1 MSTASTEKFI
11 NIELRALA
19 PDMTPCDLS
28 AVHTKSSSSRPRT
41 GPRSPGRGRAHAGA
55 GGCAKSTRTDPSRR
69 RLSRGASRQPS
80 SEIGA
85 AATKIRGVRERS
97 APSTALSNS
106 DRNTTRIDHYRNAS
120 RLRDWALRG
129 RGRRTGGVFDL
140 ESTLGRRLGVKRDLE
155 LTLKSVKNLRC
166 AESST

>member
-1 MSTASTEKFI
+1 MDVGIAHPLNDTYLTKQSTE
-11 NIELRALA
+11 ERAF
-19 PDMTPCDLS
+19 
-28 AVHTKSSSSRPRT
+28 
-41 GPRSPGRGRAHAGA
+41 
-55 GGCAKSTRTDPSRR
+55 
-69 RLSRGASRQPS
+69 
-80 SEIGA
+80 A
-85 AATKIRGVRERS
+85 ANK
-97 APSTALSNS
+97 
-106 DRNTTRIDHYRNAS
+106 YRNAS

>member
-1 MSTASTEKFI
+1 MPGGMFI
-11 NIELRALA
+11 PFYDPRQGQTSPPEMVFSENGLQPLLA
-19 PDMTPCDLS
+19 PHQD
-28 AVHTKSSSSRPRT
+28 
-41 GPRSPGRGRAHAGA
+41 
-55 GGCAKSTRTDPSRR
+55 
-69 RLSRGASRQPS
+69 Q
-80 SEIGA
+80 
-85 AATKIRGVRERS
+85 
-97 APSTALSNS
+97 
-106 DRNTTRIDHYRNAS
+106 YRNAS

>member
-1 MSTASTEKFI
+1 MS
-11 NIELRALA
+11 ALVLQ
-19 PDMTPCDLS
+19 PEHGL
-28 AVHTKSSSSRPRT
+28 V
-41 GPRSPGRGRAHAGA
+41 GRF
-55 GGCAKSTRTDPSRR
+55 TF
-69 RLSRGASRQPS
+69 
-80 SEIGA
+80 
-85 AATKIRGVRERS
+85 RGVVGLGNAADVVVDIKRVGGDLPEQ
-97 APSTALSNS
+97 LSE
-106 DRNTTRIDHYRNAS
+106 YRNAS